1 MRESVYCIPIWYHD
15 AMTTQIAVRLPE
27 ELVDELDTLI
37 AAGLDT
43 SRASVVEEAL
53 RRELRRRL
61 WEREVQRL
69 VATGDTYA
77 DLAGMHEFALGTAAQ
92 AD

>member
-1 MRESVYCIPIWYHD
+1 
-15 AMTTQIAVRLPE
+15 MTTQIAVRLPD

-37 AAGLDT
+37 AAGRDT

-61 WEREVQRL
+61 WELEVERL
-69 VATGDTYA
+69 IVTGDTYE
-77 DLAGMHEFALGTAAQ
+77 DLAGMHEFALGTQVQ

>member
-1 MRESVYCIPIWYHD
+1 
-15 AMTTQIAVRLPE
+15 MTTQIAVRLPE

-37 AAGLDT
+37 AAGLAT
-43 SRASVVEEAL
+43 SRVSVVEEAL

-61 WEREVQRL
+61 WEREVERL
-69 VATGDTYA
+69 IATGDTYE